1 MNKFVI
7 LHIDNQQN
15 TTMKKAFLILLL
27 MVFFI
32 NTTTAQLIRS
42 TDRTI
47 TFSASLKEKYARGTN
62 KSDREIIEETIK
74 VVLKVSPLE
83 NAKEKMI
90 ITVGGKETEYII
102 KEIVLMQMEDDKPF
116 AYRLYLKDTNLI
128 VLFIDYKIVPS
139 LAITREDSDVMEEY
153 LFIGEDRSKFL
164 ASFNRLQLY
173 VDTVLDG
180 DYRYP
185 VCSYCYGTGICSN
198 CRGKKVVEDM
208 FESGTCGTCNGTGE
222 CKECHGK
229 GHK

>member
-32 NTTTAQLIRS
+32 NTTTAQLIRFS
-42 TDRTI
+42 DPTI
-47 TFSASLKEKYARGTN
+47 TFSASFKKTYSKETN
-62 KSDREIIEETIK
+62 KQYGDIIRETIK

-102 KEIVLMQMEDDKPF
+102 EDIELLKVVDNKPVI
-116 AYRLYLKDTNLI
+116 YRIHLKDTDLRVGFVNGGTMPYLMMI
-128 VLFIDYKIVPS
+128 RDS
-139 LAITREDSDVMEEY
+139 SDVVEEY
-153 LFIGEDRSKFL
+153 IPFDKNLDNFM

-180 DYRYP
+180 EYRYP
-185 VCSYCYGTGICSN
+185 VCSYCSGIGICSN
-198 CRGKKVVEDM
+198 CRGKKVVNDM

>member
-1 MNKFVI
+1 
-7 LHIDNQQN
+7 
-15 TTMKKAFLILLL
+15 MKKAFLILLL

-32 NTTTAQLIRS
+32 NTTTAQLIN
-42 TDRTI
+42 TNPTI
-47 TFSASLKEKYARGTN
+47 TFSASFKKTSSKETN
-62 KSDREIIEETIK
+62 KQYGDIIRETIK

-90 ITVGGKETEYII
+90 ITVRGKETEYII
-102 KEIVLMQMEDDKPF
+102 KEIALMRIEDDKPF

-128 VLFIDYKIVPS
+128 MLIINHKIAPS
-139 LAITREDSDVMEEY
+139 LAITRDDSDVMEEY
-153 LFIGEDRSKFL
+153 MSFDENRSKFL
-164 ASFNRLQLY
+164 ASFNRLQKF

-229 GHK
+229 GHKQ